1 MVIAYKQEFWATV
14 MDSVTISADADPFK
28 PVKLYKPKLGE

>member
-1 MVIAYKQEFWATV
+1 

-28 PVKLYKPKLGE
+28 PVKFSKPKIGD

>member
-28 PVKLYKPKLGE
+28 PVKFSKPKIGD